1 MKRFSEEY
9 PSSTRHISPLAPPDA
24 PFSGAMYFD
33 ALYAY
38 SFDACLGTVITYPN
52 ILSDSVRAIRQEQEA
67 ERDAMHDGIRMDNI

>member
-1 MKRFSEEY
+1 
-9 PSSTRHISPLAPPDA
+9 
-24 PFSGAMYFD
+24 MYVD

-67 ERDAMHDGIRMDNI
+67 ERDAMQTGYAWITPDQYFSRYCSSVIPRRYISVAASTPTNR